1 VFCQRCGIV
10 ELEQTNTNSEWDTDE
25 NGAPIKI
32 EVCANCASQ
41 PYKEK
46 REQQIDDRLS
56 GFIIVTT
63 DALPTMKITK
73 VLGLARG
80 GTVRA
85 RHFGRDIGAGL
96 KGIVGGEIKGYTA
109 LLAEAREE
117 ALYRMKL
124 DAESLGAN
132 GVIGFRFSTAS
143 ISLESAEVTAY
154 GTAVIADKEEITK

>member
-1 VFCQRCGIV
+1 MFCQRCGIV

-32 EVCANCASQ
+32 EVCTNCASQ
-41 PYKEK
+41 PYQEK
-46 REQQIDDRLS
+46 KKQQIADRLS

-73 VLGLARG
+73 LLGLARG
-80 GTVRA
+80 STVRA
-85 RHFGRDIGAGL
+85 RNLGRDIGASL
-96 KGIVGGEIKGYTA
+96 KGIVGGEITGYTQ

-154 GTAVIADKEEITK
+154 GTAVVANREEIDK